1 MSVTV
6 IIELPAQRDKLE
18 ELKDTITAMVPETLT
33 YDGCAG
39 VTMYQ
44 NQDESTIVLI
54 EPWASRA
61 HQERYLAWRTERG
74 EVAALVAMLTGP
86 PTIRYFNSVDA
97 SSGVPT
103 G

>member
-6 IIELPAQRDKLE
+6 IIELPAQPDKVQ
-18 ELKDTITAMVPETLT
+18 ELKDSIAAMLPDTLT
-33 YDGCAG
+33 YDGCVG

-44 NQDESTIVLI
+44 NQDDSTIVLL

-61 HQERYLAWRTERG
+61 DHERYLAWRTERG
-74 EVAALVAMLTGP
+74 ELAALVAMLTGP

-97 SSGVPT
+97 SSAVPT

>member
-1 MSVTV
+1 M
-6 IIELPAQRDKLE
+6 LPD
-18 ELKDTITAMVPETLT
+18 TLT

-44 NQDESTIVLI
+44 NQDDSTTIVLL

-61 HQERYLAWRTERG
+61 HHERYLAWRTERG
-74 EVAALVAMLTGP
+74 ELAALVAMLTGP
-86 PTIRYFNSVDA
+86 PTIRYFNDA
-97 SSGVPT
+97 LAGAPK

>member
-1 MSVTV
+1 
-6 IIELPAQRDKLE
+6 
-18 ELKDTITAMVPETLT
+18 MVPETLT